1 MARRGKCIGTEPIL
15 HTGAAKLEMVL
26 EQLQHNT
33 YRDNEG
39 SQVRGHGANVGI
51 LQKIK
56 LLQED

>member
-33 YRDNEG
+33 YRDNEA